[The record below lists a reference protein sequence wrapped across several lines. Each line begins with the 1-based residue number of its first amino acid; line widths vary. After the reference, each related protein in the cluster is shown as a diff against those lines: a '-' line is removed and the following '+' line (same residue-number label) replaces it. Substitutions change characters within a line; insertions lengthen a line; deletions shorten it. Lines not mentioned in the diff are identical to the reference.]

1 MASLEN
7 SIKLLIKLLRKKQI
21 ICIKFNIKNLIESPQ
36 NTDKKLNFKFY
47 IRIRI
52 NTKIKDSSLEEN
64 KLELCK

>member
-1 MASLEN
+1 M
-7 SIKLLIKLLRKKQI
+7 RKKQI
-21 ICIKFNIKNLIESPQ
+21 ICIKFNIKNSIESPQ